1 MRRSWWIFGVALT
14 VMIVLAARAV
24 RSSPE
29 PAIQQVVP
37 MRFAPAPRHE
47 FNESDAISRLR
58 AYLASYDPYD
68 VPRDCLSVRSN
79 GYRVGATRWRSW
91 ITVPCSLER
100 SAAGAS
106 TPSPAPSPV
115 SGRPQSGSISSC
127 FSSLFSSCTQSR
139 FRSRWHGEKFD
150 LRFRHQLEPPDRDRR
165 EC

>member
-29 PAIQQVVP
+29 PPIQQVVP

-79 GYRVGATRWRSW
+79 GYRVRGYELEVVDHCALQPRTLGRWRVDAVTRAVS
-91 ITVPCSLER
+91 R
-100 SAAGAS
+100 QRASAK
-106 TPSPAPSPV
+106 
-115 SGRPQSGSISSC
+115 R
-127 FSSLFSSCTQSR
+127 
-139 FRSRWHGEKFD
+139 
-150 LRFRHQLEPPDRDRR
+150 
-165 EC
+165 